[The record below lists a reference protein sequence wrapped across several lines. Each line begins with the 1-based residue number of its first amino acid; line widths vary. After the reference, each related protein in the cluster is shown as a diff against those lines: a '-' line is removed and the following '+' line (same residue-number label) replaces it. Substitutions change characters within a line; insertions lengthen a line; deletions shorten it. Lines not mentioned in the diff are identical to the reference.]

1 MSVFMLVVSTAQ
13 SGDECVCEK
22 VRRGKMGRGEWFAR
36 KTSAVCARV
45 FCGRA
50 EDGADRGHWMMRYN

>member
-1 MSVFMLVVSTAQ
+1 MLVVSTAQ

-22 VRRGKMGRGEWFAR
+22 VRREKMGRRGEGFAR

-45 FCGRA
+45 LRQG
-50 EDGADRGHWMMRYN
+50 GADRGHWMMRYN